1 MKNRNNLTY
10 EEEKIVTGF
19 IRMKY
24 PSIYK
29 TDKTDRILFIEL
41 MEFDVCPYL
50 LGQKQITSEQ
60 YSYILDEYERYL
72 SQTDISILDEYA
84 KEHFRIIL
92 KLMDLFK
99 KHYNLYN
106 PRPSRKSGSFPR
118 GGSAKRI

>member
-60 YSYILDEYERYL
+60 YSYILDEYEKYL

-106 PRPSRKSGSFPR
+106 
-118 GGSAKRI
+118 